1 MTTTNRN
8 WTLPVVDGS
17 KGEWGLILN
26 DDTFEEIDADV
37 QAILDARGV
46 ADGVAALNANGKV
59 AAGQIPN
66 LSITNTKTFS
76 SESNLTTWVEAEEGD
91 VGIVN
96 NSDGNG
102 TAYILTT
109 NDPTSLTNWAE
120 LKTPESPVQ
129 DVFGRTGSVTAES
142 GDYTASEVTNAAVDG
157 DKQPPES
164 HDNTAHSKDYI
175 TQSDVDV
182 SGKADDPH
190 GDAAHSED
198 YAKSSETTDPS
209 EIDSTNWGDYEIQKD
224 GTDGSGVINFKTL

>member
-17 KGEWGLILN
+17 EGEWGLILN

-46 ADGVAALNANGKV
+46 ADGVASLNSNGKV
-59 AAGQIPN
+59 TAGQIPD

-76 SESNLTTWVEAEEGD
+76 SESDLTTWDEAEEGD

-96 NSDGNG
+96 SSDGNG

-109 NDPTSLTNWAE
+109 NDPTSLSNWAE
-120 LKTPESPVQ
+120 LKTPEAPVQ

-164 HDNTAHSKDYI
+164 HDNTAHSTNYAS
-175 TQSDVDV
+175 QSD
-182 SGKADDPH
+182 
-190 GDAAHSED
+190 
-198 YAKSSETTDPS
+198 TTDPS
-209 EIDSTNWGDYEIQKD
+209 EVDSTNWGDYEIQKD